1 MEAPPTVRTQMSTTT
16 RMHVALN
23 VSDLERSVAFYRT
36 LFGVEPSKLFPDY
49 ARFTLAD
56 PPLVF
61 SLNPGRPGQAPGRL
75 SHLGFQVASAAE
87 LERARERLAAAGV
100 ATRDEREATC
110 CYAVQNK
117 VWASDP
123 DGNAWELYE
132 VLADAETHSGAPAT
146 GAPCCAGA

>member
-1 MEAPPTVRTQMSTTT
+1 MNATT
-16 RMHVALN
+16 RMHVALF

-36 LFGVEPSKLFPDY
+36 LFGVEPSKRHADY

-61 SLNPGRPGQAPGRL
+61 SLNPGRPAGGPDRL

-87 LERARERLAAAGV
+87 LERARERLVAAGL
-100 ATRDEREATC
+100 ATWDERETTC

-117 VWASDP
+117 VWARDP

-132 VLADAETHSGAPAT
+132 VLADAATHSGAPSA
-146 GAPCCAGA
+146 APCCAGGVGCST